1 MEREKQNHIFT
12 QQEIERHLQSALAAE
27 TPDLWPCLKEAIHSG
42 QLNAQALEEK
52 KAGEKKGKTT
62 RIFGRLPVGAQLAR
76 FGAVAAACICIFA
89 AGGWYHYAYIQIA
102 SQVEIDVNPSLK
114 FSLNRKERVVQV
126 QALNEDGERLAG
138 GASLKGKT
146 VQAAVNQVVDSLVE
160 QGYLKKDG
168 KEHAVLV
175 SVSGKSPA
183 LAEQVKAAV
192 TVDMEAALTQREV
205 KAVVYDQVIQ
215 VTEELEE
222 LAEAYQVSLGKA
234 EFIGQLV
241 QENVSLSQNQ
251 QEAYSRMM
259 SQTMEELSVE
269 IDRNSY
275 QVGSGVTV
283 VKTEQEEAFG
293 WERSDSFAEERDK
306 DEDSG
311 GLSQEGEER
320 REAPVKQQE
329 REPAGE
335 AKTAESIE
343 NQDLKNFFRKPGL
356 KAPDDRDDWEKEENG
371 RTAMPKDGEGQ
382 SPEPKEG
389 IKESEPEE
397 QGSGSEARRRPEEET
412 QESEETPVQVQGKL
426 DDVQVPAGDF
436 PEKDEPET
444 ELPSEEDQTEGEP
457 ETELPSEEDQT
468 EGEPETEL
476 PSGENQTEGEPETE
490 LPSEE
495 GQTEGEPEAE
505 LPFEENQTEGEPE
518 AELPSEENQTEG
530 EPEAEL
536 PSEESQTEGEP
547 ETEAEEGEQE
557 EKAEK
562 EAETESEGKPTAQE
576 ETEKLPEDETEEAPK
591 PEAEAEEKPEAEEA
605 PKPEAE
611 AGKKPETEAEAEE
624 SLEGKEEVVP
634 EGKLKEK
641 DEPNALPEGITE
653 EVPEAIVEGKEET
666 PALETEGKSKG
677 NKGTGEEKPES
688 SRIIRTHEDEADTFE
703 PGDMAGGQ
711 RDGQAVTSNGTQI
724 IFEAVEE
731 KRWEEPVYAS
741 QLLTGSELSLLQMG
755 PGMFFGQ
762 FPLEDQK
769 GFLPL
774 GPGFSCL
781 YGTKLTDLEDE
792 PYLWGVRL
800 WPFKGHI
807 YCVGKA
813 KEDKQTEK

>member
-42 QLNAQALEEK
+42 QLNAQALEEKKAGEK

-426 DDVQVPAGDF
+426 DDVQVPVGDF
-436 PEKDEPET
+436 SEKDEPET
-444 ELPSEEDQTEGEP
+444 ELPSEEAQTEGEP

-468 EGEPETEL
+468 EGEPEA
-476 PSGENQTEGEPETE
+476 E

-505 LPFEENQTEGEPE
+505 LP
-518 AELPSEENQTEG
+518 SEEG
-530 EPEAEL
+530 
-536 PSEESQTEGEP
+536 QTEGEP

-591 PEAEAEEKPEAEEA
+591 PEAEAE
-605 PKPEAE
+605 
-611 AGKKPETEAEAEE
+611 KKPETEAEAEE

-781 YGTKLTDLEDE
+781 YGTKQTDLEDE

>member
-426 DDVQVPAGDF
+426 DDVQVPVGDF
-436 PEKDEPET
+436 SEKDEPET
-444 ELPSEEDQTEGEP
+444 ELPSEEAQTEGEP

-476 PSGENQTEGEPETE
+476 PSGENQTEGEPE
-490 LPSEE
+490 
-495 GQTEGEPEAE
+495 
-505 LPFEENQTEGEPE
+505 
-518 AELPSEENQTEG
+518 AELPSEEN
-530 EPEAEL
+530 
-536 PSEESQTEGEP
+536 QTEGEP

-611 AGKKPETEAEAEE
+611 AEKKPETEAEAEE

>member
-591 PEAEAEEKPEAEEA
+591 PEAEA
-605 PKPEAE
+605 
-611 AGKKPETEAEAEE
+611 GKKPETEAEAEE

>member
-42 QLNAQALEEK
+42 QLNAQALEEKKAGEK

-426 DDVQVPAGDF
+426 DDVQVPVGDF
-436 PEKDEPET
+436 SEKDEPET
-444 ELPSEEDQTEGEP
+444 ELPSEEAQTEGEPETELPSEEAQTEGEP

-495 GQTEGEPEAE
+495 
-505 LPFEENQTEGEPE
+505 NQTEGEPE
-518 AELPSEENQTEG
+518 AELPSEEG
-530 EPEAEL
+530 
-536 PSEESQTEGEP
+536 QTEGEP

-591 PEAEAEEKPEAEEA
+591 PEAEAEEKPEAE
-605 PKPEAE
+605 
-611 AGKKPETEAEAEE
+611 AEAEE
-624 SLEGKEEVVP
+624 SL
-634 EGKLKEK
+634 
-641 DEPNALPEGITE
+641 
-653 EVPEAIVEGKEET
+653 EGKEET

-781 YGTKLTDLEDE
+781 YGTKQTDLEDE

>member
-42 QLNAQALEEK
+42 QLNAQALEEKKAGEK

-426 DDVQVPAGDF
+426 DDVQVPVGDF
-436 PEKDEPET
+436 SEKDEPET
-444 ELPSEEDQTEGEP
+444 
-457 ETELPSEEDQT
+457 
-468 EGEPETEL
+468 
-476 PSGENQTEGEPETE
+476 
-490 LPSEE
+490 
-495 GQTEGEPEAE
+495 
-505 LPFEENQTEGEPE
+505 
-518 AELPSEENQTEG
+518 ELPSEENQTEG

-536 PSEESQTEGEP
+536 PSEEGQTEGEPEAELPSEEGQTEGEP

-591 PEAEAEEKPEAEEA
+591 PEAEAEEKPEAE
-605 PKPEAE
+605 
-611 AGKKPETEAEAEE
+611 AEAEE
-624 SLEGKEEVVP
+624 SL
-634 EGKLKEK
+634 
-641 DEPNALPEGITE
+641 
-653 EVPEAIVEGKEET
+653 EGKEET

-781 YGTKLTDLEDE
+781 YGTKQTDLEDE

>member
-444 ELPSEEDQTEGEP
+444 ELPSEEAQTEGEP

-505 LPFEENQTEGEPE
+505 LP
-518 AELPSEENQTEG
+518 SEEG
-530 EPEAEL
+530 
-536 PSEESQTEGEP
+536 QTEGEP

-591 PEAEAEEKPEAEEA
+591 PEAEAEEKPEA
-605 PKPEAE
+605 
-611 AGKKPETEAEAEE
+611 EAEAEE

>member
-426 DDVQVPAGDF
+426 DDVQVPVGDF
-436 PEKDEPET
+436 SEKDEPET
-444 ELPSEEDQTEGEP
+444 ELPSEEA
-457 ETELPSEEDQT
+457 QT

-495 GQTEGEPEAE
+495 A
-505 LPFEENQTEGEPE
+505 QTEGEPE
-518 AELPSEENQTEG
+518 AELPSEEG
-530 EPEAEL
+530 
-536 PSEESQTEGEP
+536 QTEGEP

-591 PEAEAEEKPEAEEA
+591 PEAEAEEKPEAE
-605 PKPEAE
+605 AE
-611 AGKKPETEAEAEE
+611 KKPETEAEAEE

>member
-335 AKTAESIE
+335 AKPAESIE

-426 DDVQVPAGDF
+426 DDVQVPVGDF
-436 PEKDEPET
+436 SEKDEPET
-444 ELPSEEDQTEGEP
+444 ELPSEEA
-457 ETELPSEEDQT
+457 
-468 EGEPETEL
+468 
-476 PSGENQTEGEPETE
+476 QTEGEPETE

-505 LPFEENQTEGEPE
+505 LP
-518 AELPSEENQTEG
+518 SEEG
-530 EPEAEL
+530 
-536 PSEESQTEGEP
+536 QTEGEP

-611 AGKKPETEAEAEE
+611 AEEKPEAEEAPKPEAEAEKKPETEAEAEE

>member
-42 QLNAQALEEK
+42 QLNAQALEEKKAGEK

-426 DDVQVPAGDF
+426 DDVQVPVGDF
-436 PEKDEPET
+436 SEKDEPET
-444 ELPSEEDQTEGEP
+444 ELPSEEAQTEGEP

-495 GQTEGEPEAE
+495 
-505 LPFEENQTEGEPE
+505 NQTEGEPE
-518 AELPSEENQTEG
+518 AELPSEEGQTEG

-536 PSEESQTEGEP
+536 PSEEGQTEGEP

-591 PEAEAEEKPEAEEA
+591 PEAEAEEKPEAE
-605 PKPEAE
+605 
-611 AGKKPETEAEAEE
+611 AEAEE
-624 SLEGKEEVVP
+624 SL
-634 EGKLKEK
+634 
-641 DEPNALPEGITE
+641 
-653 EVPEAIVEGKEET
+653 EGKEET

-781 YGTKLTDLEDE
+781 YGTKQTDLEDE

>member
-426 DDVQVPAGDF
+426 DDVQVPVGDF
-436 PEKDEPET
+436 SEKDEPET
-444 ELPSEEDQTEGEP
+444 ELPSEEA
-457 ETELPSEEDQT
+457 
-468 EGEPETEL
+468 
-476 PSGENQTEGEPETE
+476 QTEGEPETE

-505 LPFEENQTEGEPE
+505 LP
-518 AELPSEENQTEG
+518 SEEG
-530 EPEAEL
+530 
-536 PSEESQTEGEP
+536 QTEGEP

-611 AGKKPETEAEAEE
+611 AEKKPETEAEAEE

>member
-42 QLNAQALEEK
+42 QLNAQALEEKKAGEK

-426 DDVQVPAGDF
+426 DDVQVPVGDF
-436 PEKDEPET
+436 SEKDEPET
-444 ELPSEEDQTEGEP
+444 ELPSEEAQTEGEP

-495 GQTEGEPEAE
+495 
-505 LPFEENQTEGEPE
+505 NQTEGEPE
-518 AELPSEENQTEG
+518 AELPSEEG
-530 EPEAEL
+530 
-536 PSEESQTEGEP
+536 QTEGEP

-591 PEAEAEEKPEAEEA
+591 PEAEAEEKPEAE
-605 PKPEAE
+605 
-611 AGKKPETEAEAEE
+611 AEAEE
-624 SLEGKEEVVP
+624 SL
-634 EGKLKEK
+634 
-641 DEPNALPEGITE
+641 
-653 EVPEAIVEGKEET
+653 EGKEET

-781 YGTKLTDLEDE
+781 YGTKQTDLEDE

>member
-335 AKTAESIE
+335 AKPAESIE

-426 DDVQVPAGDF
+426 DDVQVPVGDF
-436 PEKDEPET
+436 SEKDEPET
-444 ELPSEEDQTEGEP
+444 ELPSEE
-457 ETELPSEEDQT
+457 
-468 EGEPETEL
+468 
-476 PSGENQTEGEPETE
+476 
-490 LPSEE
+490 
-495 GQTEGEPEAE
+495 A
-505 LPFEENQTEGEPE
+505 QTEGEPE
-518 AELPSEENQTEG
+518 AELPSEEG
-530 EPEAEL
+530 
-536 PSEESQTEGEP
+536 QTEGEP

-591 PEAEAEEKPEAEEA
+591 PEAEAEKKPEAEEA

-611 AGKKPETEAEAEE
+611 AEKKPETEAEAEE

-688 SRIIRTHEDEADTFE
+688 GRIIRTHEDEADTFE

-711 RDGQAVTSNGTQI
+711 RGGQAVTSNGTQI

-781 YGTKLTDLEDE
+781 YGTKQTDLEDE

>member
-426 DDVQVPAGDF
+426 DDVQVPVGDF
-436 PEKDEPET
+436 SEKDEPET
-444 ELPSEEDQTEGEP
+444 ELPSEEAQTEGEP

-476 PSGENQTEGEPETE
+476 PS
-490 LPSEE
+490 EE
-495 GQTEGEPEAE
+495 G
-505 LPFEENQTEGEPE
+505 
-518 AELPSEENQTEG
+518 
-530 EPEAEL
+530 
-536 PSEESQTEGEP
+536 QTEGEP

-611 AGKKPETEAEAEE
+611 AEKKPETEAEAEE

-634 EGKLKEK
+634 ERKLKEK

>member
-426 DDVQVPAGDF
+426 DDVQVPVGDF
-436 PEKDEPET
+436 SEKDEPET
-444 ELPSEEDQTEGEP
+444 ELPSEEAQTEGEP

-476 PSGENQTEGEPETE
+476 PS
-490 LPSEE
+490 EE
-495 GQTEGEPEAE
+495 G
-505 LPFEENQTEGEPE
+505 
-518 AELPSEENQTEG
+518 
-530 EPEAEL
+530 
-536 PSEESQTEGEP
+536 QTEGEP

-611 AGKKPETEAEAEE
+611 AEKKPETEAEAEE

>member
-335 AKTAESIE
+335 AKPAESIE

-426 DDVQVPAGDF
+426 DDVQVPVGDF
-436 PEKDEPET
+436 SEKDEPET
-444 ELPSEEDQTEGEP
+444 ELPSEEAQTEGEP

-476 PSGENQTEGEPETE
+476 PS
-490 LPSEE
+490 
-495 GQTEGEPEAE
+495 
-505 LPFEENQTEGEPE
+505 EEN
-518 AELPSEENQTEG
+518 
-530 EPEAEL
+530 
-536 PSEESQTEGEP
+536 QTEGEP

-611 AGKKPETEAEAEE
+611 AEKKPETEAEAEE

>member
-426 DDVQVPAGDF
+426 DDVQVPVGDF
-436 PEKDEPET
+436 SEKDEPET
-444 ELPSEEDQTEGEP
+444 ELPSEEAQTEGEP

-476 PSGENQTEGEPETE
+476 PS
-490 LPSEE
+490 EE

-505 LPFEENQTEGEPE
+505 LP
-518 AELPSEENQTEG
+518 SEEG
-530 EPEAEL
+530 
-536 PSEESQTEGEP
+536 QTEGEP

-611 AGKKPETEAEAEE
+611 AEKKPETEAEAEE

>member
-42 QLNAQALEEK
+42 QLNAQALEEKKAGEK

-426 DDVQVPAGDF
+426 DDVQVPVGDF
-436 PEKDEPET
+436 SEKDEPET
-444 ELPSEEDQTEGEP
+444 ELPSEEA
-457 ETELPSEEDQT
+457 QT

-476 PSGENQTEGEPETE
+476 PSGENQTEGEPEAE
-490 LPSEE
+490 LPS
-495 GQTEGEPEAE
+495 
-505 LPFEENQTEGEPE
+505 EENQTEGEPE
-518 AELPSEENQTEG
+518 AELPSEEGQTEG

-591 PEAEAEEKPEAEEA
+591 PEAEAE
-605 PKPEAE
+605 
-611 AGKKPETEAEAEE
+611 KKPETEAEAEE

>member
-457 ETELPSEEDQT
+457 ETELPSEE
-468 EGEPETEL
+468 
-476 PSGENQTEGEPETE
+476 
-490 LPSEE
+490 

>member
-457 ETELPSEEDQT
+457 ETELPS
-468 EGEPETEL
+468 
-476 PSGENQTEGEPETE
+476 GENQTEGEPETE

>member
-42 QLNAQALEEK
+42 QLNAQALEEKKAGEK

-293 WERSDSFAEERDK
+293 WERSDSLAEERDK

-426 DDVQVPAGDF
+426 DDVQVPVGDF
-436 PEKDEPET
+436 SEKDEPETELPSEEAQTEGEPET

-505 LPFEENQTEGEPE
+505 LP
-518 AELPSEENQTEG
+518 SEEG
-530 EPEAEL
+530 
-536 PSEESQTEGEP
+536 QTEGEP

-611 AGKKPETEAEAEE
+611 EAPKPEAEAEKKPETEAEAEE

>member
-426 DDVQVPAGDF
+426 DDVQVPVGDF
-436 PEKDEPET
+436 SEKDEPET
-444 ELPSEEDQTEGEP
+444 ELPSEEAQTEGEP
-457 ETELPSEEDQT
+457 ETELPSE
-468 EGEPETEL
+468 
-476 PSGENQTEGEPETE
+476 ENQTEGEPETE

-505 LPFEENQTEGEPE
+505 LP
-518 AELPSEENQTEG
+518 SEEG
-530 EPEAEL
+530 
-536 PSEESQTEGEP
+536 QTEGEP

-611 AGKKPETEAEAEE
+611 AEKKPETEAEAEE

-711 RDGQAVTSNGTQI
+711 RDGQAVTSNGTHI

>member
-1 MEREKQNHIFT
+1 MAREKQNHIFT

-335 AKTAESIE
+335 AKPAESIE

-426 DDVQVPAGDF
+426 DDVQVPVGDF
-436 PEKDEPET
+436 SEKDEPET
-444 ELPSEEDQTEGEP
+444 ELPSEEAQTEGEP

-476 PSGENQTEGEPETE
+476 PSGENQTEGEPEAE

-505 LPFEENQTEGEPE
+505 LP
-518 AELPSEENQTEG
+518 SEEG
-530 EPEAEL
+530 
-536 PSEESQTEGEP
+536 QTEGEP

-591 PEAEAEEKPEAEEA
+591 PEAEAE
-605 PKPEAE
+605 
-611 AGKKPETEAEAEE
+611 KKPETEAEAEE

-634 EGKLKEK
+634 ERKLKEK

>member
-27 TPDLWPCLKEAIHSG
+27 TPDLWPCLKEAIRSG
-42 QLNAQALEEK
+42 QLNARALEEE
-52 KAGEKKGKTT
+52 KAGGKKGKTT
-62 RIFGRLPVGAQLAR
+62 RIFRKLPVGAQLAR
-76 FGAVAAACICIFA
+76 FGAVAAACICLFA

-183 LAEQVKAAV
+183 LAEQVKVAV

-241 QENVSLSQNQ
+241 QENVSLNQNQ

-259 SQTMEELSVE
+259 SQTMEELSGE

-283 VKTEQEEAFG
+283 VKTEQTEAFG

-311 GLSQEGEER
+311 GLSQEGKGR

-329 REPAGE
+329 REPSGE
-335 AKTAESIE
+335 AKPAESIE
-343 NQDLKNFFRKPGL
+343 NQDLKNFFRKPGQ
-356 KAPDDRDDWEKEENG
+356 KDPDDRDDWEKKEEDG
-371 RTAMPKDGEGQ
+371 RAAMPKDGEGQ
-382 SPEPKEG
+382 SPEPKEEV
-389 IKESEPEE
+389 KESEPEE
-397 QGSGSEARRRPEEET
+397 QGSGSEARRRTEEET

-436 PEKDEPET
+436 PEKDEPEA
-444 ELPSEEDQTEGEP
+444 
-457 ETELPSEEDQT
+457 
-468 EGEPETEL
+468 EL
-476 PSGENQTEGEPETE
+476 PSGEA
-490 LPSEE
+490 EE
-495 GQTEGEPEAE
+495 GAEPEAE
-505 LPFEENQTEGEPE
+505 LPSGEAETEGEPE
-518 AELPSEENQTEG
+518 AELPSD
-530 EPEAEL
+530 EA
-536 PSEESQTEGEP
+536 QTEGEP
-547 ETEAEEGEQE
+547 ETEAGEGEQE

-562 EAETESEGKPTAQE
+562 ETETESEGKPTAQE
-576 ETEKLPEDETEEAPK
+576 QTEKLPEAETEKEEASEPETETEGKAEESPDGKGEEVPEGNPEGKEETLEAETEEAPK
-591 PEAEAEEKPEAEEA
+591 PE
-605 PKPEAE
+605 
-611 AGKKPETEAEAEE
+611 TEAEE
-624 SLEGKEEVVP
+624 SMG
-634 EGKLKEK
+634 
-641 DEPNALPEGITE
+641 
-653 EVPEAIVEGKEET
+653 GKEET
-666 PALETEGKSKG
+666 PEAVAKGAAEETPEGEASASEMEAKEKPEGEARPEGKGEEASEEKLKDKDEPKALPEWITEEAPEAIAEGIDETSALETEGKSKE
-677 NKGTGEEKPES
+677 NENIGEEKPEN
-688 SRIIRTHEDEADTFE
+688 SRIIRTHEGEADTFE

-724 IFEAVEE
+724 IFEAAEE

-741 QLLTGSELSLLQMG
+741 QLLTGSELNLLQMG

-762 FPLEDQK
+762 LPLENQK

-774 GPGFSCL
+774 GPGFSYL
-781 YGTKLTDLEDE
+781 YGTKLADLEDE

-807 YCVGKA
+807 YCAGKA

>member
-27 TPDLWPCLKEAIHSG
+27 TPDLWPCLKEAIRSG
-42 QLNAQALEEK
+42 QLNARALEEE
-52 KAGEKKGKTT
+52 KAGGKKGKTT
-62 RIFGRLPVGAQLAR
+62 RIFRKLPVGAQLAR
-76 FGAVAAACICIFA
+76 FGAVAAACICLFV

-183 LAEQVKAAV
+183 LAEQVKVAV

-241 QENVSLSQNQ
+241 QENVSLNQNQ

-259 SQTMEELSVE
+259 SQTMEELSGE

-283 VKTEQEEAFG
+283 VKTEQTEAFG

-311 GLSQEGEER
+311 GLSQEGKGR

-329 REPAGE
+329 REPSGE
-335 AKTAESIE
+335 AKPAESIE
-343 NQDLKNFFRKPGL
+343 NQDLKNFFRKPGQ
-356 KAPDDRDDWEKEENG
+356 KDPDDRDDWEKKEEDG
-371 RTAMPKDGEGQ
+371 RAAMPKDGEGQ
-382 SPEPKEG
+382 SPEPKEEV
-389 IKESEPEE
+389 KESEPEE
-397 QGSGSEARRRPEEET
+397 QGSGSEARRRTEEET

-436 PEKDEPET
+436 PEKDEPEA
-444 ELPSEEDQTEGEP
+444 
-457 ETELPSEEDQT
+457 
-468 EGEPETEL
+468 EL
-476 PSGENQTEGEPETE
+476 PSGEA
-490 LPSEE
+490 EE
-495 GQTEGEPEAE
+495 GAEPEAE
-505 LPFEENQTEGEPE
+505 LPSGEAETEGEPE
-518 AELPSEENQTEG
+518 AELPSD
-530 EPEAEL
+530 EA
-536 PSEESQTEGEP
+536 QTEGEP
-547 ETEAEEGEQE
+547 ETEAGEGEQE

-562 EAETESEGKPTAQE
+562 ETETESEGKPTAQE
-576 ETEKLPEDETEEAPK
+576 QTEKLPEAETEK
-591 PEAEAEEKPEAEEA
+591 EEA
-605 PKPEAE
+605 SE
-611 AGKKPETEAEAEE
+611 PETETEGKAEE
-624 SLEGKEEVVP
+624 SPDGK
-634 EGKLKEK
+634 G
-641 DEPNALPEGITE
+641 E
-653 EVPEAIVEGKEET
+653 EVPEGNPEGKEET
-666 PALETEGKSKG
+666 LEAVAEEATEETSEAVAEEATEEAPEAIAEGIDETSALETEGKSKE
-677 NKGTGEEKPES
+677 NENIGEEKPEN
-688 SRIIRTHEDEADTFE
+688 SRIIRTHEGEADTFE

-724 IFEAVEE
+724 IFEAAEE

-741 QLLTGSELSLLQMG
+741 QLLTGSELNLLQMG

-762 FPLEDQK
+762 LPLENQK

-774 GPGFSCL
+774 GPGFSYL
-781 YGTKLTDLEDE
+781 YGTKLADLEDE

-807 YCVGKA
+807 YCAGKA

>member
-42 QLNAQALEEK
+42 QLNAQALEEKKAGEK

-183 LAEQVKAAV
+183 LAEQVKTAV

-293 WERSDSFAEERDK
+293 WERSDSFAEER

-426 DDVQVPAGDF
+426 DDVQVPVGDF
-436 PEKDEPET
+436 SEKDEPET
-444 ELPSEEDQTEGEP
+444 ELPSEEAQTEGEP
-457 ETELPSEEDQT
+457 ET
-468 EGEPETEL
+468 
-476 PSGENQTEGEPETE
+476 
-490 LPSEE
+490 
-495 GQTEGEPEAE
+495 
-505 LPFEENQTEGEPE
+505 
-518 AELPSEENQTEG
+518 ELPSEENQTEG

-536 PSEESQTEGEP
+536 PSEEDQTEGEP

-591 PEAEAEEKPEAEEA
+591 PEAEAE
-605 PKPEAE
+605 
-611 AGKKPETEAEAEE
+611 KKPETEAEE

>member
-42 QLNAQALEEK
+42 QLNAQALEEKKAGEK

-335 AKTAESIE
+335 AKPAESIE

-426 DDVQVPAGDF
+426 DDVQVPVGDF
-436 PEKDEPET
+436 SEKDEPETELPSEEAQTEEEPET

-457 ETELPSEEDQT
+457 E
-468 EGEPETEL
+468 
-476 PSGENQTEGEPETE
+476 
-490 LPSEE
+490 
-495 GQTEGEPEAE
+495 
-505 LPFEENQTEGEPE
+505 
-518 AELPSEENQTEG
+518 AELPSEESQTEG

-591 PEAEAEEKPEAEEA
+591 PEAEAE
-605 PKPEAE
+605 
-611 AGKKPETEAEAEE
+611 KKPETEAEAEE

-781 YGTKLTDLEDE
+781 YGTKQTDLEDE

>member
-444 ELPSEEDQTEGEP
+444 ELPSEE
-457 ETELPSEEDQT
+457 
-468 EGEPETEL
+468 
-476 PSGENQTEGEPETE
+476 
-490 LPSEE
+490 
-495 GQTEGEPEAE
+495 
-505 LPFEENQTEGEPE
+505 
-518 AELPSEENQTEG
+518 NQTEG

>member
-356 KAPDDRDDWEKEENG
+356 KAPDDRDDWEKEE
-371 RTAMPKDGEGQ
+371 KDRK
-382 SPEPKEG
+382 S
-389 IKESEPEE
+389 
-397 QGSGSEARRRPEEET
+397 
-412 QESEETPVQVQGKL
+412 
-426 DDVQVPAGDF
+426 
-436 PEKDEPET
+436 
-444 ELPSEEDQTEGEP
+444 
-457 ETELPSEEDQT
+457 
-468 EGEPETEL
+468 
-476 PSGENQTEGEPETE
+476 
-490 LPSEE
+490 
-495 GQTEGEPEAE
+495 
-505 LPFEENQTEGEPE
+505 
-518 AELPSEENQTEG
+518 
-530 EPEAEL
+530 
-536 PSEESQTEGEP
+536 
-547 ETEAEEGEQE
+547 
-557 EKAEK
+557 
-562 EAETESEGKPTAQE
+562 
-576 ETEKLPEDETEEAPK
+576 
-591 PEAEAEEKPEAEEA
+591 
-605 PKPEAE
+605 
-611 AGKKPETEAEAEE
+611 
-624 SLEGKEEVVP
+624 VV
-634 EGKLKEK
+634 
-641 DEPNALPEGITE
+641 
-653 EVPEAIVEGKEET
+653 
-666 PALETEGKSKG
+666 
-677 NKGTGEEKPES
+677 
-688 SRIIRTHEDEADTFE
+688 
-703 PGDMAGGQ
+703 
-711 RDGQAVTSNGTQI
+711 
-724 IFEAVEE
+724 
-731 KRWEEPVYAS
+731 
-741 QLLTGSELSLLQMG
+741 
-755 PGMFFGQ
+755 
-762 FPLEDQK
+762 
-769 GFLPL
+769 
-774 GPGFSCL
+774 
-781 YGTKLTDLEDE
+781 
-792 PYLWGVRL
+792 
-800 WPFKGHI
+800 
-807 YCVGKA
+807 
-813 KEDKQTEK
+813 